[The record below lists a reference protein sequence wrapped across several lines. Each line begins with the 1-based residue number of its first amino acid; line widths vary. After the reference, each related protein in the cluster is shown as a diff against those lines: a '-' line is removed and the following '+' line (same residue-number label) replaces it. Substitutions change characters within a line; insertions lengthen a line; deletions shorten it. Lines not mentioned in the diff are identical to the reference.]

1 MKKIILGLGLMIV
14 AALPLMAN
22 AANTQ
27 RQADVAERGK
37 DVMPFSLEAT
47 SHIFTKTT
55 DGGTQRV
62 VAKND
67 ADAGQIRFVRQHL
80 RDIQNQFKKGDFS
93 GPAHIHGNEMP
104 GLAELKSAKPGQ
116 IAIKYR
122 DVKAGAELTYR
133 TRDTT
138 LIAALHTWFDAQLAD
153 HGSDAME
160 GHQHHHGDMKMN

>member
-104 GLAELKSAKPGQ
+104 GLAELKSAKSGQ